1 MSFPV
6 LHRHGVVGVG
16 VAAVAEMRAGVVLAD
31 VLGHDATTGEAL
43 ALVLQ
48 AGVATLLENE
58 IRPHKMLINTMTAF
72 AGTPL
77 DEDIRNGSFIPAGEK
92 ENLVEERELL
102 SRLELPDA
110 YFWAVHPLD
119 SVKIEGWIGHD
130 RDRMLN
136 ALDWSISHVDDSTP
150 NLEKVSLGY

>member
-31 VLGHDATTGEAL
+31 VLGYDAATGEAL

-119 SVKIEGWIGHD
+119 SVKIEGWIGSD
-130 RDRMLN
+130 RDRMLD
-136 ALDWSISHVDDSTP
+136 ALDWSISHRDSTP